1 MSTPTSKEMYLN
13 DITDEFISKPQLRL
27 QFDAELVLSL
37 ANKVYQLDELVGNEY
52 TLESAKCLIG
62 TSLFQLKL
70 ILVPSN
76 SSNSTIF
83 TPGPS
88 YPFS

>member
-13 DITDEFISKPQLRL
+13 DIIDEFISKPQLRL
-27 QFDAELVLSL
+27 QFDAELVLFL
-37 ANKVYQLDELVGNEY
+37 ANKVCQLDEVAGNEY
-52 TLESAKCLIG
+52 TLESAKCLSG

-76 SSNSTIF
+76 FSNS
-83 TPGPS
+83 
-88 YPFS
+88 PFFHTRAFLSL